1 VSRRGGLGLALLAA
15 ALAAPP
21 AASADASDPWLTVTG
36 YLETD
41 TAWRLYE
48 PRVIQKSEN
57 RIELELEAT
66 LAPGLRLHAIGR
78 TIYDPVGKLL
88 GRDPDFQKA
97 PTDYWS
103 IAGSRWVEAELREL
117 YLEWNGRVGPA
128 RLNLRLGRQQVVWGQ
143 SIGLRILDVVN
154 PMDYREF
161 ILDDFID
168 SRIPLLG
175 AKLDA
180 VWADTTFEA
189 FAFPEFRPSLLANP
203 ESEFALDP
211 SLRGYLPALEPL
223 LPPLPGLGHFVAA
236 EIENERNPK
245 SWRGSTTAFGFRLA
259 RTWHGV
265 DLSLNYYDAYDALQ
279 AFRRRIEPQ
288 TFFGFGP
295 LPVNVITPEHV
306 RTRTIG
312 GSFSTSL
319 SSFTLWGEGGVT
331 FGRAFATSDLTGDGV
346 VRRPEFQSALGLDWT
361 GSDLL
366 FANLQWIQSTILDH
380 SGAIEQ
386 DHWRNFLSLLLRL
399 NLRHETLLPQ
409 IFALYGVERGEALIR
424 PSIEWK
430 VTDQLSLTVGADLF
444 TGPRDGILGQYAHD
458 RDCNRVPAILPVPIA
473 GQCTLVVPPG
483 RPSRAFVR
491 LRWSFEGAL

>member
-1 VSRRGGLGLALLAA
+1 VPRRWGLGLALLAA
-15 ALAAPP
+15 TLAAPP
-21 AASADASDPWLTVTG
+21 AARADAADPWLRVTG

-41 TAWRLYE
+41 TAWRVFE

-57 RIELELEAT
+57 RIELELEAA

-78 TIYDPVGKLL
+78 TVYDPVGRLL
-88 GRDPDFQKA
+88 GRDADFQKS

-103 IAGSRWVEAELREL
+103 TAGSRWVEAELREL
-117 YLEWNGRVGPA
+117 YLDWTGRVGPA

-154 PMDYREF
+154 PQDYREF

-168 SRIPLLG
+168 ARIPLVG

-180 VWADTTFEA
+180 VWAGTTFEA

-203 ESEFALDP
+203 ESEFALEP
-211 SLRGYLPALEPL
+211 SLRGYLPALQPV
-223 LPPLPGLGHFVAA
+223 PGAGRFVAA
-236 EIENERNPK
+236 EIEDERNPK
-245 SWRGSTTAFGFRLA
+245 SWRGSTTAFGVRLA

-279 AFRRRIEPQ
+279 AFRRRVEPE
-288 TFFGFGP
+288 TFLGLGP
-295 LPVNVITPEHV
+295 VPVNVITPDHV
-306 RTRTIG
+306 RTRTVG
-312 GSFSTSL
+312 GSFSTSF

-331 FGRAFATSDLTGDGV
+331 FGRAFATSDLAGDGV

-366 FANLQWIQSTILDH
+366 FANLQWIQATILDH
-380 SGAIEQ
+380 TGAIEQ
-386 DHWRNFLSLLLRL
+386 DHWRNFLSLLLRV
-399 NLRHETLLPQ
+399 NLRHETVLPQ
-409 IFALYGVERGEALIR
+409 LFALYGVGRREAMLR
-424 PSIEWK
+424 PAVEWK
-430 VTDQLSLTVGADLF
+430 VTDRLSFTVGADF
-444 TGPRDGILGQYAHD
+444 FMGPRDGLLGQYAHD
-458 RDCNRVPAILPVPIA
+458 RDCNRVPDFLPVPIA
-473 GQCTLVVPPG
+473 GGCTLEVPPG